1 VPRSNLRLLCRG
13 WAASRVAEWAFQ
25 VVVGVYA
32 FQAGGAVAVAAV
44 MFARMVPGAA
54 VSLIGTSFADRFPRE
69 RVLLAVEVLRTAIAL
84 ATAVA
89 VGSHASTVVI
99 VFAAACYGAASSISL
114 PTAFSLLPSIVADPP
129 QLVSANAY
137 LLTAQGVGALAGPVV
152 GGVTTA
158 ALGAA
163 AGMLSASAA
172 SAVAAVLI
180 ALIRIDGGRLEPET
194 APTVP
199 RFRLGGVRAVGETPG
214 TRLILALFG
223 AQTLVRGLLTVM
235 IVVVALD
242 LLGLSQAWV
251 GFLTAAPG
259 AGALLAA
266 MRSRRLAGRSLAWPF
281 LAGLSAW
288 GLPLVALGA
297 VPGPVMALVALFVV
311 GAGDATLDVSGYSL
325 LERAVPDHVLARVFG
340 VHNAITLATVG
351 IGSLAAP
358 VLIDSIGIRAS
369 LAAAG
374 GMLPV
379 LALAAAR
386 PIGAIDRT
394 VLPPSAVID
403 LIRRVPMF
411 APLSLAAVEQI
422 AARLVRVDVTAG
434 QVVIREG
441 DIGDRFYVVDEGA
454 FDLERDGVHAVIS
467 GRGEYFGE
475 IALLRDLP
483 RTATITATTVGRVF
497 ALGRHDFLAA
507 VSGHHAGWA
516 AGQAIVEERMP
527 LEVTR
532 R

>member
-1 VPRSNLRLLCRG
+1 
-13 WAASRVAEWAFQ
+13 
-25 VVVGVYA
+25 
-32 FQAGGAVAVAAV
+32 

-54 VSLIGTSFADRFPRE
+54 VSLLGTSFADRFPRE
-69 RVLLAVEVLRTAIAL
+69 RVLLTVEVIR
-84 ATAVA
+84 TAVA
-89 VGSHASTVVI
+89 VATAASVASDASTVVI
-99 VFAAACYGAASSISL
+99 VLEAACFGAASSISL

-129 QLVSANAY
+129 QLVAANAY
-137 LLTAQGVGALAGPVV
+137 LLTAQGVGALAGPVL
-152 GGVTTA
+152 GGITTA
-158 ALGAA
+158 ALGAS
-163 AGMLSASAA
+163 AGMLATAVA

-180 ALIRIDGGRLEPET
+180 ALIHVEGGRIRPERL
-194 APTVP
+194 AGAA
-199 RFRLGGVRAVGETPG
+199 RFRLDGVRAVGDSPG
-214 TRLILALFG
+214 ARLILSLFG

-235 IVVVALD
+235 VVVVALD
-242 LLGLSQAWV
+242 LLGLGQAWV

-266 MRSRRLAGRSLAWPF
+266 MRSRRLAGRPLARPF

-288 GLPLVALGA
+288 GLPLVVLGIA
-297 VPGPVMALVALFVV
+297 PGALVALLALFVV

-358 VLIDSIGIRAS
+358 ALINLIGIRTA
-369 LAAAG
+369 LVAAG
-374 GMLPV
+374 AMLPA
-379 LALAAAR
+379 LALASAR
-386 PIGAIDRT
+386 PIARIDRA
-394 VLPPSAVID
+394 VLPPSEIID
-403 LIRRVPMF
+403 LVRRVPMF

-422 AARLVRVDVTAG
+422 AARVVPVDVTAG

-441 DIGDRFYVVDEGA
+441 EEGDRFYIVDEGV
-454 FDLERDGVHAVIS
+454 FDLDHEGDHAVIS
-467 GRGEYFGE
+467 GRGEFFGE

-483 RTATITATTVGRVF
+483 RTATITAIADGRIYS
-497 ALGRHDFLAA
+497 LGRDDFLSA

-527 LEVTR
+527 LAR